1 MAFEN
6 NINFLAKDIHKFCNS
21 PQDFIDKEKRA
32 LSVDGVELGEIE
44 KIKTEFIRITATLA
58 FDCDLEY
65 QEYSDVK
72 KIVKKLGLQIEK
84 LDNDIV
90 LFDAIKKLIVYLDL
104 QIGSKVSFYRT
115 FAEMLSNKE
124 LEYNYHQLKSANL
137 YDFEKLLI
145 RFYKKSYEKFYGKK
159 YELLINN
166 TYNIENDHKG
176 VFNKE
181 RIIKLEKVIKDIK
194 KIDIDKYSSYSE
206 ILSEIL
212 YKFDEIE
219 CKEDIYFV
227 RKVISYLELNLG
239 LKIEDK
245 NIIKAMLENGE
256 LAPDYKNIVFDEPID
271 LEYLKEKFNYAGQ
284 VYRKGREK

>member
-227 RKVISYLELNLG
+227 RKVIAYLELNLG

-284 VYRKGREK
+284 VYRKGRKK

>member
-6 NINFLAKDIHKFCNS
+6 NINFLAKDLRDFCKS

-32 LSVDGVELGEIE
+32 LSVDGVELGELE
-44 KIKTEFIRITATLA
+44 KIKAEYIRITATLA

-65 QEYSDVK
+65 QEYSDVN
-72 KIVKKLGLQIEK
+72 KIVKQLGLKIEK
-84 LDNDIV
+84 LNNDIA
-90 LFDAIKKLIVYLDL
+90 LFDAIKKMIVYLDL

-115 FAEMLSNKE
+115 FAEMLANKE
-124 LEYNYHQLKSANL
+124 LDYNYHQLKSANL

-145 RFYKKSYEKFYGKK
+145 TFYKKSYEKFYGKK
-159 YELLINN
+159 YELLIKN
-166 TYNIENDHKG
+166 TYNIEKDNKSI
-176 VFNKE
+176 FSKE
-181 RIIKLEKVIKDIK
+181 RIIKLEKIIKDVK
-194 KIDIDKYSSYSE
+194 KINIDKHYSYSE
-206 ILSEIL
+206 ILNEIL

-219 CKEDIYFV
+219 SKEDICFV

-245 NIIKAMLENGE
+245 NIIKEMLENGE
-256 LAPDYKNIVFDEPID
+256 LTPDYKNLVFDEHID